1 MIKPI
6 ADSMSEL
13 TVQKNAD
20 GSLSF
25 SENGEP
31 MANKIP
37 EAGNE

>member
-1 MIKPI
+1 
-6 ADSMSEL
+6 MSEL

-25 SENGEP
+25 NENGEP
-31 MANKIP
+31 IAAKTP